1 MNRQTDIQSS
11 IDFIKLNL
19 PERPVLIHNL
29 DKINTGKWENRTYY
43 RFVDSTDAN
52 QRGSQ
57 WIFKENIILE
67 HPELGT
73 LVLDILEHDKLGG
86 IEFLK
91 RL

>member
-1 MNRQTDIQSS
+1 MKKETDIQNS

-19 PERPVLIHNL
+19 SERSVLINNL
-29 DKINTGKWENRTYY
+29 EKIDTGKWENKAYY
-43 RFVDSTDAN
+43 RFVASTNAN
-52 QRGSQ
+52 QPGSQ

-86 IEFLK
+86 IEFLS